1 MDWLATLQT
10 WLRSFSQDPD
20 SLQLGYAILLGASV
34 FLLALALYLLGNGL
48 LDPLRKRVHAVG
60 DRDVR
65 SKPKGG
71 GRGGFLESLGAILTP
86 KSESKRASIQDMLR
100 YAGLRGEGAL
110 QVFYGIKLVATV
122 AGPLAVSVLA
132 AVTRALPT
140 VDAFLYV
147 LLAGIL
153 GFLIP
158 DIVLKRL
165 ARRRQ
170 DRLRR
175 GLPDAMDLLVVCSEA
190 GLGLNAGIQRVA
202 GELSLIHPELADE
215 LALFGMQSRAG
226 MDNRS
231 ALKDLEERTGLED
244 IQALV
249 TMLLQSM
256 RFGTSIADT
265 LRIYSAELRDKR
277 LQRAE
282 EKAARISTLMI
293 FPLAFCIMPSFLLV
307 VLGPAI
313 LGAID
318 ALSGSGLGVFGGQ

>member
-1 MDWLATLQT
+1 VDWIAAFPT
-10 WLRSFSQDPD
+10 WLRSISEDPA
-20 SLQLGYAILLGASV
+20 SLQLGYSVLLGLSV
-34 FLLALALYLLGNGL
+34 FILALALYLLATGV
-48 LDPLRKRVHAVG
+48 LDPLRKRVNAVQG
-60 DRDVR
+60 PAPQGTRKSASR
-65 SKPKGG
+65 
-71 GRGGFLESLGAILTP
+71 RTFLQYLGSLFAP
-86 KSESKRASIQDMLR
+86 KSESKRASIEELLR
-100 YAGLRGEGAL
+100 YAGLRTEGSL
-110 QVFYGIKLVATV
+110 QIFFGIKLAATV
-122 AGPLAVSVLA
+122 LVPLLVLGTA
-132 AVTRALPT
+132 MITRALPLGS
-140 VDAFLYV
+140 AFLYAM
-147 LLAGIL
+147 LAGVL
-153 GFLIP
+153 GFVIP

-202 GELSLIHPELADE
+202 GELSLTHPELADE
-215 LALFGMQSRAG
+215 LGLFGLQTRAG

-231 ALKDLEERTGLED
+231 ALKDLEVRTGLED

-265 LRIYSAELRDKR
+265 LRIYAAELRDKR

-282 EKAARISTLMI
+282 EKAARVGTLMI
-293 FPLAFCIMPSFLLV
+293 FPLAICIMPSFLLV
-307 VLGPAI
+307 ILGPAI

-318 ALSGSGLGVFGGQ
+318 VLSSSGLGNLGR